1 MEEKK
6 NIEEMNERELLA
18 ELIRLQ
24 AKSSKSGKIL
34 VAIMSVI
41 VAIVIATAI
50 IVLPPALRIL
60 NETNTLVT
68 SAEQTIGE
76 VDVMIKGIQ
85 KVTGGISELVED
97 NREAV
102 TESVL
107 KLNDIDIESLNKS
120 IKEFADVLEPL
131 ANFFNLWK

>member
-85 KVTGGISELVED
+85 NVTGGISELVED

-107 KLNDIDIESLNKS
+107 KLKDIDIESLNKS